1 MIVDEL
7 IAVLG
12 FDLKGEGDLKRF
24 NDGLDKAEHGA
35 RAFAGSLAKVGL
47 VVAGAFAAIGGANA
61 LGRMGGDFLASLV
74 QTGAQFEKLEATLTV
89 IEGSSERA
97 AQAMAWIREFAV
109 ETPYELAE
117 VSEAFV
123 RMRAY
128 GLDPMDGSFKNIGD
142 AASAMG
148 KSLMD
153 GVEAIADAVTGE
165 NERLKSFGVRASVE
179 GEQITYRW
187 TQNGQEMSKTVRKNS
202 TEITAA
208 LMEIFGRFDGA
219 MEAQGKTWEGLT
231 ARMSDNWQSFLQD
244 VNDSGY
250 YDSIKRRLETV
261 LDVWQGWERSGAI
274 TRVAQGIS
282 GFLVGSMNTAA
293 HLATQAYRIGAGF
306 FYAARGIVDLTSKV
320 TGLSRSM
327 AAAGLGIGLIAS
339 SALGRGALIA
349 LAKRVPMIAALFVL
363 DDLMSGLAGD
373 RSVIGSLEGGE
384 EALQNIRE
392 AFTEITSAADE
403 LATAINEV
411 FGVVAVP
418 GQGQLGALIEAFKG
432 LVSSGAVRLLNNIAD
447 GWRMIIAV
455 MRTWFELMTNPEA
468 VFTRFADAAIAQ
480 IDRIV
485 AAIDEATGGL
495 ITKFRA
501 MFGAEPVAQEAP
513 NPGVRVGGGA
523 SRSRA
528 PVANFEPDAGLVRD
542 GMVQAEGMRAEYG
555 VGEDRMIG
563 AAQGVAGFLSKM
575 NTAASING
583 AIDALRNFMEPATQ
597 ARRAM
602 DDLERGVM
610 AKIDADITP
619 LTTKIAAAKAAIEGL
634 RTAAASL
641 GASPRGLSVPPARIA
656 TGAAQP

>member
-7 IAVLG
+7 IAILG
-12 FDLKGEGDLKRF
+12 FDLRGEDDLKRF
-24 NDGLDKAEHGA
+24 NDGLDKAENGA
-35 RAFAGSLAKVGL
+35 RQFAGAMGRIGIA
-47 VVAGAFAAIGGANA
+47 VAGAFAAIGGAQAIGRGISSFVSSIATVNA
-61 LGRMGGDFLASLV
+61 E
-74 QTGAQFEKLEATLTV
+74 FEQYEATLRT
-89 IEGSSERA
+89 ITGSAEEASA
-97 AQAMAWIREFAV
+97 AMDWISQFAR
-109 ETPYELAE
+109 ETPYAAAE
-117 VSEAFV
+117 VTQAFV
-123 RMRAY
+123 RMKAY
-128 GLDPMDGSFKNIGD
+128 GLDPMDGSLRRVGD

-148 KSLMD
+148 KDIMS
-153 GVEAIADAVTGE
+153 GVEAIADAITGE
-165 NERLKSFGVRASVE
+165 NERLKEFGITTSVAGDQVTYKWRQD
-179 GEQITYRW
+179 GEDLSR
-187 TQNGQEMSKTVRKNS
+187 TVNKNA
-202 TEITAA
+202 EDIQGA
-208 LMEIFGRFDGA
+208 LIDIFGRFDGA
-219 MEAQGKTWEGLT
+219 MDAQSQTFRGMVSNLSESWTDFLRKIGEAGYFDQLK
-231 ARMSDNWQSFLQD
+231 RRLQD
-244 VNDSGY
+244 VLDWANRGWSSGMF
-250 YDSIKRRLETV
+250 DRIAR
-261 LDVWQGWERSGAI
+261 
-274 TRVAQGIS
+274 GIS
-282 GFLVGSMNTAA
+282 RSLVAFIDTAS

-432 LVSSGAVRLLNNIAD
+432 LISSGAVRLLNNIAD

-501 MFGAEPVAQEAP
+501 MFGAEPVAQEVP

-563 AAQGVAGFLSKM
+563 AAKGVAGFLSKM
-575 NTAASING
+575 NTAESING

-634 RTAAASL
+634 RTATASL
-641 GASPRGLSVPPARIA
+641 GASPRGLSVPPSRIA

>member
-7 IAVLG
+7 IAILG

-24 NDGLDKAEHGA
+24 NDGLDRAEHGA
-35 RAFAGSLAKVGL
+35 RQFAGSMAKIGIA
-47 VVAGAFAAIGGANA
+47 VAGAFAAIGGAQA
-61 LGRMGGDFLASLV
+61 LGRWGGDFLASI
-74 QTGAQFEKLEATLTV
+74 TTTNAEFERFEAILKTL
-89 IEGSSERA
+89 EGSSEA
-97 AQAMAWIREFAV
+97 ASRSLDWIVDFAAK
-109 ETPYELAE
+109 TPYEVRDLT
-117 VSEAFV
+117 EAFV
-123 RMRAY
+123 RMRAQ
-128 GLDPMDGSFKNIGD
+128 GLDPLNGSFETIGNT
-142 AASAMG
+142 ASAMG
-148 KSLMD
+148 VSFMQV
-153 GVEAIADAVTGE
+153 VEAIADAARGE
-165 NERLKSFGVRASVE
+165 NERLKELGIVASVA
-179 GEQITYRW
+179 GDQVTYSW
-187 TQNGQEMSKTVRKNS
+187 SENGKALTKTVAKNS
-202 TEITAA
+202 EEMIAA
-208 LMEIFGRFDGA
+208 VLGIFGRFDGA
-219 MEAQGKTWEGLT
+219 MDEQSKTWNGMVSNL
-231 ARMSDNWQSFLQD
+231 SDSWTGFLREIGKA
-244 VNDSGY
+244 GY
-250 YDSIKRRLETV
+250 YDEIKRRLAGVAEMV
-261 LDVWQGWERSGAI
+261 GRWSDSGAI
-274 TRVAQGIS
+274 KGFAQGIS
-282 GFLVGSMNTAA
+282 RFLVGSINTIT

-455 MRTWFELMTNPEA
+455 MRTWVELMTNPEA

-528 PVANFEPDAGLVRD
+528 PAANFEPDAGLVRD

-583 AIDALRNFMEPATQ
+583 AIDALRNFMEPAAQ

-602 DDLERGVM
+602 DDLERGAM

-634 RTAAASL
+634 RTATASL

>member
-24 NDGLDKAEHGA
+24 NDGLDKAENGA
-35 RAFAGSLAKVGL
+35 RQFAGAMGRIGIA
-47 VVAGAFAAIGGANA
+47 VAGAFAAIGGAQA
-61 LGRMGGDFLASLV
+61 IGRMGGDFLASLT
-74 QTGAQFEKLEATLTV
+74 QTGAQFEKLDATLTV

-97 AQAMAWIREFAV
+97 AEAMAWIKEFAV

-202 TEITAA
+202 TEIIAA
-208 LMEIFGRFDGA
+208 LMEIFSRFDGA
-219 MEAQGKTWEGLT
+219 MDAQGKTWEGLT

-250 YDSIKRRLETV
+250 YDSIKRRLESV

-418 GQGQLGALIEAFKG
+418 GQGELGALIEAFKG

-480 IDRIV
+480 R
-485 AAIDEATGGL
+485 L
-495 ITKFRA
+495 
-501 MFGAEPVAQEAP
+501 P
-513 NPGVRVGGGA
+513 
-523 SRSRA
+523 
-528 PVANFEPDAGLVRD
+528 
-542 GMVQAEGMRAEYG
+542 
-555 VGEDRMIG
+555 
-563 AAQGVAGFLSKM
+563 
-575 NTAASING
+575 
-583 AIDALRNFMEPATQ
+583 
-597 ARRAM
+597 
-602 DDLERGVM
+602 
-610 AKIDADITP
+610 
-619 LTTKIAAAKAAIEGL
+619 
-634 RTAAASL
+634 
-641 GASPRGLSVPPARIA
+641 
-656 TGAAQP
+656 